1 MSRKFEATAREHFG
15 WDSLLPGQRKALDAA
30 DGGRNL
36 LCILPTGYG
45 KSAIYQVAAMAAPG
59 VAVVVSPLI
68 ALQRDQA
75 EAINEALGEVRAYV
89 LNSTVTDSEIDEAW
103 AAAEDPDEERRAK
116 FLFLAPEQLAREE
129 TAARLTALDV
139 SFLVIDEAHCVSA
152 WGHDF
157 RPDYLQLGSL
167 VERLKRPV
175 IALTATAS
183 PPMRQEIQERLKL
196 TDAVVIA
203 EGFDRPNLHLS
214 VQQHESDRDKQ
225 RAVLEQAA
233 SLEGQGL
240 LYAATRKQ
248 AEQYAQELR
257 DAGVRA
263 DAYHSGRK
271 KSERTALHEA
281 FHTGQLDVM
290 VATTAFGM
298 GIDKPDVRFVVHA
311 DIPDSLDSYYQEAG
325 RAGRDGEPADVVLH
339 YRPEDLGIR
348 RFFAAKNVQ
357 EDSLRELFAALRA
370 AESAL
375 DAAGI
380 REATGL
386 TQRKLSGLLNQ
397 LVEVGALRERSGT
410 YRAVATDA
418 RQVIADV
425 VEHQERRQEV
435 DRSRVEMAR
444 QYAEYRGCRR
454 KFLLGY
460 FGEEHE
466 GLCGA
471 CDNCDSGRSA
481 ENTDDDGEKH
491 PFPLQ
496 STVRHGEWGEGVV
509 MGYENEVIT
518 VLFGEHGYKSLSVP
532 LVEEKDLLTA
542 VGS

>member
-1 MSRKFEATAREHFG
+1 MNPKLEATARDLFG
-15 WDSLLPGQRKALDAA
+15 WDSLLPGQRKALDVA
-30 DGGRNL
+30 DDGRNL
-36 LCILPTGYG
+36 LCVLATGYG
-45 KSAIYQVAAMAAPG
+45 KSAIYQVAAMAVPG

-68 ALQRDQA
+68 SLQRDQV

-89 LNSTVTDSEIDEAW
+89 LNSAATDAEIDEAW
-103 AAAEDPDEERRAK
+103 AAAEDTDEERRAK
-116 FLFLAPEQLAREE
+116 FLFLAPEQLAREDVAE
-129 TAARLTALDV
+129 RLKRLDV

-183 PPMRQEIQERLKL
+183 PPVRQEILERLKL
-196 TDAVVIA
+196 KDAVVVA

-214 VQQHESDRDKQ
+214 VQLHESERDKQ
-225 RAVLEQAA
+225 RAVLEQVA

-240 LYAATRKQ
+240 LYTATRKQ
-248 AEQYAQELR
+248 TDQYAQELR
-257 DAGVRA
+257 DAGLRA
-263 DAYHSGRK
+263 DAYHSGRR

-281 FHTGQLDVM
+281 FHAGELDVV

-298 GIDKPDVRFVVHA
+298 GIDKPDVRYVVHA
-311 DIPDSLDSYYQEAG
+311 DIPDSLDSYYQEVG
-325 RAGRDGEPADVVLH
+325 RAGRDGEPAAVVLH

-357 EDSLRELFAALRA
+357 EDSLRELLAALRSA
-370 AESAL
+370 DAAL

-386 TQRKLSGLLNQ
+386 SQRKLSGLLNQ
-397 LVEVGALRERSGT
+397 LLEVGAVRERSGK
-410 YRAVATDA
+410 YRHAGADA
-418 RQVIADV
+418 DRVIADV
-425 VEHQERRQEV
+425 VEHQKRRQEM
-435 DRSRVEMAR
+435 DRSRVDMAR
-444 QYAEYRGCRR
+444 QYAEQRGCRR

-460 FGEEHE
+460 FGEERE
-466 GLCGA
+466 GLCDA

-481 ENTDDDGEKH
+481 EHNDDDEHH

-509 MGYENEVIT
+509 MGYENDVVT
-518 VLFGEHGYKSLSVP
+518 VLFEEHGYKSLSVP

-542 VGS
+542 VGA

>member
-1 MSRKFEATAREHFG
+1 MNAKLDATARELFG
-15 WDSLLPGQRKALDAA
+15 WDSLLPGQRRALDAA
-30 DGGRNL
+30 DDGRNL
-36 LCILPTGYG
+36 LCVLPTGYG

-68 ALQRDQA
+68 SLQRDQV

-89 LNSTVTDSEIDEAW
+89 LNSTATDAEVDEAW
-103 AAAEDPDEERRAK
+103 AAAEDADEERRAK

-129 TAARLTALDV
+129 VTARLKALDV

-157 RPDYLQLGSL
+157 RPDYLQLGSF

-183 PPMRQEIQERLKL
+183 PPVRQEILERLRLK
-196 TDAVVIA
+196 DALVIA

-214 VQQHESDRDKQ
+214 VEQHESERDKQ
-225 RAVLEQAA
+225 LAVVEQVM

-240 LYAATRKQ
+240 LYTATRKQ
-248 AEQYAQELR
+248 TDLYAEQLR
-257 DAGVRA
+257 EAGLRA

-281 FHTGQLDVM
+281 FHAGELDVV

-311 DIPDSLDSYYQEAG
+311 DIPDSLDSYYQEVG
-325 RAGRDGEPADVVLH
+325 RAGRDGEPAAVVLH

-348 RFFAAKNVQ
+348 RFFAAKSVR
-357 EDSLRELFAALRA
+357 EDSLRELLAAFR
-370 AESAL
+370 SSDGAL
-375 DAAGI
+375 DAAGV

-397 LVEVGALRERSGT
+397 LLEVGAVRERGGK
-410 YRAVATDA
+410 YRAMAADA
-418 RQVIADV
+418 DQVIADV
-425 VEHQERRQEV
+425 VDHQKRRQEM

-444 QYAEYRGCRR
+444 QYAEQRGCRR

-460 FGEEHE
+460 FGEERE
-466 GLCGA
+466 CLCDA

-481 ENTDDDGEKH
+481 EQDDSPEH
-491 PFPLQ
+491 QPFPLQ
-496 STVRHGEWGEGVV
+496 STVRHDEWGDGVV
-509 MGYENEVIT
+509 MGYENDVVT
-518 VLFGEHGYKSLSVP
+518 VLFEEHGYKSLSVP

>member
-1 MSRKFEATAREHFG
+1 MNQRFEKTARELFG
-15 WDSLLPGQRKALDAA
+15 WDSLLPGQRKALSAA
-30 DGGRNL
+30 DDGRDL
-36 LCILPTGYG
+36 LCVLATGYG
-45 KSAIYQVAAMAAPG
+45 KSAIYQVAAMAVPG

-68 ALQRDQA
+68 SLQRDQV
-75 EAINEALGEVRAYV
+75 EAINEALGGVRAYV
-89 LNSTVTDSEIDEAW
+89 LNSTATDAEIDEAW
-103 AAAEDPDEERRAK
+103 AAAEDADEERRAK

-129 TAARLTALDV
+129 VAERLNALDV

-167 VERLKRPV
+167 VKRLKRPV

-183 PPMRQEIQERLKL
+183 PPVRQEILERLKL
-196 TDAVVIA
+196 QDAVVVA

-214 VQQHESDRDKQ
+214 VQQHASERDKQ
-225 RAVLEQAA
+225 RAVLEQVA

-240 LYAATRKQ
+240 VYTATRKQ
-248 AEQYAQELR
+248 TDHYAQELR
-257 DAGVRA
+257 DAGLRA
-263 DAYHSGRK
+263 DAYHSGRR

-281 FHTGQLDVM
+281 FHAGGLDVV

-311 DIPDSLDSYYQEAG
+311 DIPDSLDSYYQEVG
-325 RAGRDGEPADVVLH
+325 RAGRDGEPAAVLLH

-348 RFFAAKNVQ
+348 RFFAAKSVQ
-357 EDSLRELFAALRA
+357 EDSLRQLLNALQSA
-370 AESAL
+370 DGAL

-380 REATGL
+380 RETTGL

-397 LVEVGALRERSGT
+397 LLEVGAVRERAGK
-410 YRAVATDA
+410 YRAVADNA
-418 RQVIADV
+418 DQVVADV
-425 VEHQERRQEV
+425 VEHQKRRQEM

-444 QYAEYRGCRR
+444 QYAEHRGCRR
-454 KFLLGY
+454 KVLLGY
-460 FGEEHE
+460 FGEERE
-466 GLCGA
+466 GLCDA

-481 ENTDDDGEKH
+481 EQNDDDERH

-509 MGYENEVIT
+509 MGYENDVVT
-518 VLFGEHGYKSLSVP
+518 VLFEEHGYKSLSVP
-532 LVEEKDLLTA
+532 LVEEKDLLTG
-542 VGS
+542 VGL